1 MELIIDDLIV
11 DTEKEVIPVWVL
23 MGDDRLLYSG
33 KSLDDVYE
41 FISKTGL
48 ASNCERPILLWCARW
63 TGSMCDGKPV
73 YEWVCEF

>member
-11 DTEKEVIPVWVL
+11 DTGKEVIPAWVL
-23 MGDDRLLYSG
+23 MGDDRLLYSS
-33 KSLDDVYE
+33 KSLDDVYG
-41 FISKTGL
+41 FICNTGL
-48 ASNCERPILLWCARW
+48 VRNCERPILLWCARW

>member
-11 DTEKEVIPVWVL
+11 DTGKDVIPVWVL

-48 ASNCERPILLWCARW
+48 ASNCENLILLWCVRW
-63 TGSMCDGKPV
+63 TG
-73 YEWVCEF
+73 